1 MSPEHEE
8 ESKEGEEK
16 MDTLSMQ
23 FSRLCCWG
31 NTTNG
36 ELGLGGIEESHILSP
51 RELLLP
57 SHEDIN
63 IQDVVCGESHTLML
77 TAKGEVFSCGN
88 NDHGQ
93 LGRELHR
100 TRPQLITSLSDYSIQ
115 MVACGGS
122 HSVAVTKWGQIFSWG
137 SDSFGQ
143 LGLNLTGSDDQ
154 WSAKT
159 VKNLA
164 LSTVVQIACGQNH
177 TMALTNDGH
186 LYSWGCNRSG
196 QLGLGT
202 TSEQEKKPTLIT
214 SLAGIPMAFIA
225 CGSNHS
231 FAVSKSGAVF
241 GWGKN
246 SCGQLGLS
254 DCVNRKYP
262 AQLKSLRSIR
272 VKYVACGEDF
282 SVFLTSDGG
291 VFTCGAGMHGQL
303 GHGSLTNEL
312 LPRKVTELMGST
324 VTQVACG
331 RRHTLALVPSRGR
344 VYAFGLGGA
353 GQLGNK
359 YTGNSSTPQVV
370 VGPWLSPSGVSLVKS
385 THECVVKK
393 IAAGGDHCFALVTL
407 PQEQILPDDF
417 RLFSPHTQVLTLQQK
432 YLQDCE
438 KYGADSQVDLELIT
452 YLETVFNSQ
461 ACFNASFLM
470 KNDYHY
476 CCTSKHHGVEIEEA
490 ESFFSAI
497 GRIEHNTIK
506 DIIATC
512 ICQRIVPSLVS
523 SPPDVETLRIYLT
536 LPMYHECENPKNYE
550 KIHIPFAKAISELK
564 NEARK
569 IVTMWWGAQS
579 SDYFERLIRMY
590 RNVVMY
596 VLRLPSQH
604 QKESSLSIN
613 QVIMS
618 ALDMLFL
625 LNQVNKEV
633 GQKVPYNSFYLND
646 LQEVVDIQVDYVR
659 WVAQI
664 DPSIMMRL
672 SPALPP
678 PGTVHFCN
686 YPFVFNAEA
695 KTLLLETDQSLQMQ
709 SAMQEATTDFL
720 MNVFGGINHYL
731 VLNVSRE
738 NIVDDT
744 IRELFQC
751 DTKDL
756 KKPLKIKFCGEEAE
770 DAGGVRKEFFMLL
783 LKEILDPA
791 YGMFKSYDE
800 TNTIWFSEVTF
811 EDEIMYYL
819 IGLLCGLAIYNF
831 TIINLPFPLALY
843 KKLLDEPVSLQDVKD
858 LSPTIAKSLQD
869 ILDYK
874 DNDFEDVFGLTFE
887 MSTEVFGEV
896 KLFPLK
902 AGGGDIPVTLHNKS
916 EYVDLYVDMLLNK
929 VVEKHFKAFS
939 QGFLKVCGGR
949 VLQLFHAAE
958 LMAVVIGNEN
968 YDWEELQRH
977 AEYKNGYKEDDP
989 TIRLFWE
996 VFMELPVSEK
1006 KKFLMFLT
1014 GTDRIPIQGMKAIKI
1029 IFQPT
1034 TDDKYLPVA
1043 HTCFNLLDLP
1053 RYGTKEKLRYKLL
1066 QAIQQNLGFSLV

>member
-1 MSPEHEE
+1 MSLDHGEE
-8 ESKEGEEK
+8 TKEGDES
-16 MDTLSMQ
+16 MDTKPVE
-23 FSRLCCWG
+23 FSRVYCWG

-36 ELGLGGIEESHILSP
+36 ELGLGGIEENQILCP
-51 RELLLP
+51 RELSL
-57 SHEDIN
+57 SVQESQCVQDI
-63 IQDVVCGESHTLML
+63 VCGDSHTLML
-77 TAKGEVFSCGN
+77 TAKGEVLSCGN

-93 LGRELHR
+93 LGREQHR
-100 TRPQLITSLSDYSIQ
+100 TRPELVTSLSDYSIQ
-115 MVACGGS
+115 ALACGGC
-122 HSVAVTKWGQIFSWG
+122 HSVAVTKWGQLFSWG

-143 LGLNLTGSDDQ
+143 LGLNSGSGDQ

-164 LSTVVQIACGQNH
+164 LSTVIQVACGQNH
-177 TMALTNDGH
+177 SLALTNDGQ
-186 LYSWGCNRSG
+186 LYSWGCNRFG

-202 TSEQEKKPTLIT
+202 TSEQERKPILIT
-214 SLAGIPMAFIA
+214 SLAGIPIAIIA

-246 SCGQLGLS
+246 TCGQLGLS
-254 DCVNRKYP
+254 DCSNRKYP

-272 VKYVACGEDF
+272 VKFIACGEDF
-282 SVFLTSDGG
+282 SVFLTRDGG

-303 GHGSLTNEL
+303 GHGSHSNEC

-359 YTGNSSTPQVV
+359 STGNVSTPQVV
-370 VGPWLSPSGVSLVKS
+370 IGPWLSPSGVSLVES
-385 THECVVKK
+385 AHECIIKR
-393 IAAGGDHCFALVTL
+393 ISSGGDHCFALVSL
-407 PQEQILPDDF
+407 PHEQVRPDDF
-417 RLFSPHTQVLTLQQK
+417 REYLPNTQILTLLQK
-432 YLQDCE
+432 FIQECE
-438 KYGADSQVDLELIT
+438 NCAADSQVDLELIS
-452 YLETVFNSQ
+452 YLETVFGSQ
-461 ACFNASFLM
+461 ACFNASFLL
-470 KNDYHY
+470 KNDEHY
-476 CCTSKHHGVEIEEA
+476 CCTSKHPGVDIEEA
-490 ESFFSAI
+490 ESFFSNV
-497 GRIEHNTIK
+497 GRLEHPTIK
-506 DIIATC
+506 DIIMTC
-512 ICQRIVPSLVS
+512 IVQRLIPSLVS

-550 KIHIPFAKAISELK
+550 KIHVPFAQAVSELK

-569 IVTMWWGAQS
+569 IVLMWWGAQS
-579 SDYFERLIRMY
+579 PDYFERLIRIY
-590 RNVVMY
+590 KNVVMY
-596 VLRLPSQH
+596 VIRLPVVR
-604 QKESSLSIN
+604 ESTVS
-613 QVIMS
+613 QVIMR
-618 ALDMLFL
+618 ALEMLAL
-625 LNQVNKEV
+625 LNRLNKDI
-633 GQKVPYNSFYLND
+633 GQKVPYNSFYLHD

-664 DPSIMMRL
+664 DPSILLRFAP
-672 SPALPP
+672 SLPP
-678 PGTVHFCN
+678 SSAVHFCN

-695 KTLLLETDQSLQMQ
+695 KTLLLETDQSIQMH

-720 MNVFGGINHYL
+720 MNMLGGINQYL

-744 IRELFQC
+744 IRELYQC
-751 DTKDL
+751 DSKDL

-791 YGMFKSYDE
+791 YGMFKSYEE
-800 TNTIWFSEVTF
+800 TNAIWFSEVTF
-811 EDEIMYYL
+811 EHEMMYYL

-843 KKLLDEPVSLQDVKD
+843 KKLLNEPVTLQDIND
-858 LSPTIAKSLQD
+858 LSPTMAKSLQD

-874 DNDFEDVFGLTFE
+874 DDDFEEVFGLSFQ

-902 AGGGDIPVTLHNKS
+902 PGGADIPVNLHNKT

-929 VVEKHFKAFS
+929 MVEKHFKAFS

-949 VLQLFHAAE
+949 VLELFHAAE

-977 AEYKNGYKEDDP
+977 AQYKNGYKEDDP

-996 VFMELPVSEK
+996 VFMELPLAEK

-1014 GTDRIPIQGMKAIKI
+1014 GTDRIPLQGMKAIKI

-1034 TDDKYLPVA
+1034 SDDKYLPVA

>member
-1 MSPEHEE
+1 MSPNHEE
-8 ESKEGEEK
+8 DSTDSNEVK
-16 MDTLSMQ
+16 MDTAPVD
-23 FSRLCCWG
+23 FSRIYCWG
-31 NTTNG
+31 NTANG
-36 ELGLGGIEESHILSP
+36 ELGLGGIEENHILCP
-51 RELLLP
+51 RELP
-57 SHEDIN
+57 FSSQDGSS
-63 IQDVVCGESHTLML
+63 IQDIVCGGSHSLML
-77 TAKGEVFSCGN
+77 TSKGEVLSCGN

-93 LGRELHR
+93 LGRESHR
-100 TRPQLITSLSDYSIQ
+100 TRPELVTSLSDYSIQ
-115 MVACGGS
+115 MLACGGS
-122 HSVAVTKWGQIFSWG
+122 HSLAVTKWGQLFSWG
-137 SDSFGQ
+137 SDSSGQ
-143 LGLNLTGSDDQ
+143 LGLNSGSGDQ

-164 LSTVVQIACGQNH
+164 LSVVVQSACGQNH
-177 TMALTNDGH
+177 SLALTNDGQ
-186 LYSWGCNRSG
+186 LFSWGSNQFG

-202 TSEQEKKPTLIT
+202 TSDQENIPMLVT
-214 SLAGIPMAFIA
+214 SLAGIPIAFIA

-272 VKYVACGEDF
+272 VKFIACGEDF
-282 SVFLTSDGG
+282 SIFLTSDGG
-291 VFTCGAGMHGQL
+291 VFTCGSGMHGQL
-303 GHGSLTNEL
+303 GHGSLSNEC

-359 YTGNSSTPQVV
+359 STSNVATPQVV
-370 VGPWLSPSGVSLVKS
+370 MGPWQSPSGVSLVKS
-385 THECVVKK
+385 SHECITKR
-393 IAAGGDHCFALVTL
+393 ISAGGDHCFALVSL
-407 PQEQILPDDF
+407 ADEKVQPDDF
-417 RLFSPHTQVLTLQQK
+417 RHFLPWTQILLLQQK
-432 YLQDCE
+432 YVQDCE
-438 KYGADSQVDLELIT
+438 KYGEGSQVDLELMT
-452 YLETVFNSQ
+452 YLETVFGSQ
-461 ACFNASFLM
+461 ACFNASFLL
-470 KNDYHY
+470 KNDEHY
-476 CCTSKHHGVEIEEA
+476 CCTSKHHGVDTEEA
-490 ESFFSAI
+490 EAFFSAI
-497 GRIEHNTIK
+497 GRLEHPTIK
-506 DIIATC
+506 EVIFTQ
-512 ICQRIVPSLVS
+512 ICQRLVPSMVS
-523 SPPDVETLRIYLT
+523 SPPDVETLRLYLI

-550 KIHIPFAKAISELK
+550 KIHIPLAQAISDLK

-569 IVTMWWGAQS
+569 IVMLWWGAQS
-579 SDYFERLIRMY
+579 VDYFERLIRIY
-590 RNVVMY
+590 KNVIMY
-596 VLRLPSQH
+596 VLRLPAHSV
-604 QKESSLSIN
+604 KSTLPVN
-613 QVIMS
+613 QVIMR
-618 ALDMLFL
+618 ALDMLAY
-625 LNQVNKEV
+625 LNRLNKDT
-633 GQKVPYNSFYLND
+633 GHKVPYDTFYLHD

-659 WVAQI
+659 WLAQVEPNI
-664 DPSIMMRL
+664 LRRFSPSIP
-672 SPALPP
+672 PA
-678 PGTVHFCN
+678 GTVHFCN
-686 YPFVFNAEA
+686 YPFVFNAEV
-695 KTLLLETDQSLQMQ
+695 KTLLLETDQSIQMQ
-709 SAMQEATTDFL
+709 SAMQEATTNFL
-720 MNVFGGINHYL
+720 MNMFGGVNHYL

-738 NIVDDT
+738 NIVTDT

-751 DTKDL
+751 EANDL

-791 YGMFKSYDE
+791 YGMFKSYEE

-811 EDEIMYYL
+811 EDEVMYYL

-843 KKLLDEPVSLQDVKD
+843 KKLLEEPVCLQDVKD
-858 LSPTIAKSLQD
+858 LSPTVSRSLQD
-869 ILDYK
+869 ILDYR
-874 DNDFEDVFGLTFE
+874 DDDFEDVFSLTFE

-896 KLFPLK
+896 KSFPLK
-902 AGGGDIPVTLHNKS
+902 PGGAEIPVTLHNKS
-916 EYVDLYVDMLLNK
+916 EYVELYVDMLLNK
-929 VVEKHFKAFS
+929 IVEKHFKAFS

-968 YDWEELQRH
+968 YDWEELKRH

-996 VFMELPVSEK
+996 VFMELPLVEK

-1014 GTDRIPIQGMKAIKI
+1014 GTDRIPLQGMKAIKI